1 MKKIYLLLLIALPF
15 LFQSCLM
22 DDKDVFQDSAAER
35 MNKALI
41 HNQEVLMGATNGW
54 MMEYFPHKS
63 RIYGG
68 YTMFLKFEGN
78 DKVTVASER
87 GGAQTETSSYQ
98 LIGDSGPVLT
108 FNTYNTLFHYFSEP
122 KNPDGIGPGD
132 SGMAGDYEFLVL
144 EATPEKVTLKGKKT
158 GNRIVM
164 TPIPVGA
171 SWVDMMK
178 GYQEASDR
186 LLARM
191 YSFTMGELKGD
202 VTVSYRT
209 LNFTYEGADKSVET
223 QIASY
228 RILPTDEI
236 EFYEPLK
243 IGGKEISKMKFTT
256 NSEGLLEVADATS
269 GLTLQEELPILNQV
283 LVYGNWYF
291 QYSAISKYG
300 QNQWDLAFKSM
311 HAKGKD
317 IYYAYMGIFSGY
329 YGFCL
334 SGVENNKA
342 SEGVLLYDYKLLGT
356 DQVKLTITL
365 TGTAVGNAFKGY
377 GVSYIL
383 ETTGSTVAKAKTFT
397 LVANDRRNPTAIT
410 WTDNSDPN
418 NSFTLFK
425 NKIYWP
431 YEE

>member
-15 LFQSCLM
+15 LLQSCLM
-22 DDKDVFQDSAAER
+22 DDKDLFQDSAAER

-54 MMEYFPHKS
+54 MMEYFPHKKQ
-63 RIYGG
+63 IYGG
-68 YTMFLKFEGN
+68 YTMFLKFDAHN
-78 DKVTVASER
+78 KVTVASER
-87 GGAQTETSSYQ
+87 GGAKAETSDYQ

-122 KNPDGIGPGD
+122 KNPDGIGPDD
-132 SGMAGDYEFLVL
+132 SGMGGDYEFLVL

-164 TPIPVGA
+164 TPIPAGA
-171 SWVDMMK
+171 SWTDMMK

-202 VTVSYRT
+202 ITVSYRT
-209 LNFTYEGADKSVET
+209 LNFTYEGADKSVKT
-223 QIASY
+223 PMASY

-236 EFYEPLK
+236 EFYEPLE
-243 IGGKEISKMKFTT
+243 IDGKEISKMKFTT
-256 NSEGLLEVADATS
+256 NSADLLEVTDATS
-269 GLTLQEELPILNQV
+269 GLTLHEEQPILNQV

-291 QYSAISKYG
+291 KYSAISKYG
-300 QNQWDLAFKSM
+300 QSQWDLAFDNIY
-311 HAKGKD
+311 AKEKD
-317 IYYAYMGIFSGY
+317 IYYAYMGLYTIH

-334 SGVENNKA
+334 AGVENGKRA
-342 SEGVLLYDYKLLGT
+342 EGVLLYDFKLLGT
-356 DQVKLTITL
+356 DQVKLTR
-365 TGTAVGNAFKGY
+365 TGTGTSVGNAFLGY
-377 GVSYIL
+377 GVSHIL
-383 ETTGSTVAKAKTFT
+383 EMTGTMAKVKTFT

-425 NKIYWP
+425 DKILWP
-431 YEE
+431 YEK